1 MSPLPNYRPRKTS
14 LGPLEREVLEI
25 VWGLGSASVKEV
37 REQILQD
44 PNRELAYT
52 SVTTVLRRLTK
63 KGWLTCNREEKAF
76 CWQPRVS
83 RQEAEVI
90 QAHEQLNR
98 FLEVGNPDVVAAFAD
113 SLDKASVEQIS
124 AIAQRIQKAR
134 QARNNE
140 ELGNG

>member
-1 MSPLPNYRPRKTS
+1 MSPLPDYRPKKIS

-25 VWGLGSASVKEV
+25 VWELKSASVKEV
-37 REQILQD
+37 RDRILED

-52 SVTTVLRRLTK
+52 SVTTVLRRLTE
-63 KGWLTCNREEKAF
+63 KGWLACDREERAF
-76 CWQPRVS
+76 CWQPRIS

-90 QAHEQLNR
+90 QAHDQLNR

-113 SLDKASVEQIS
+113 SLDKASVEQIA

-134 QARNNE
+134 QVRE
-140 ELGNG
+140 SDGE